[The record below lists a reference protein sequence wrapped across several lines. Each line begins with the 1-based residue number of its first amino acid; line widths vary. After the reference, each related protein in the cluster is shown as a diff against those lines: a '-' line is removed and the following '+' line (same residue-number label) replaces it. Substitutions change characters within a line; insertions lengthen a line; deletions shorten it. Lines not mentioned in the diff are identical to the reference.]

1 MKLLDLYVARHVLG
15 GFLVVL
21 LVVAGLD
28 MLFALVE
35 ELKDVQ
41 GDYTFAAAVKY
52 VLLTLPRRLYEFI
65 PLSSLIGCLLG
76 LGILASSSELTV
88 MRAAGVSTL
97 GIVVS
102 VMKPVL
108 LIIVL
113 ALGLGEF
120 VVPHTEQQAQ
130 SHRQVMR
137 TGNAA
142 IHNASKVWHRDNMT
156 FLHINA
162 VIPDGSV
169 RGITRYE
176 FNEDLSLARSS
187 FARSG
192 HYENGEWVLTD
203 IRETRFP
210 EVRGAADPAAEAIR
224 TAQVEREVWQSG
236 LTPELLRVVMVKPG
250 NLSISGLLAYSDYLT
265 EQGLASAQY
274 RVAFWTKVLLP
285 LAIFAL
291 VLVAVSFIFGPLRS
305 VTLGQRL
312 ITGIIVGL
320 AFKLS
325 QDILGPTSTVFGFSP
340 FIAVL
345 IPILVCIGVGFW
357 LLNRAR

>member
-1 MKLLDLYVARHVLG
+1 MKLLDIYIARHVLG

-35 ELKDVQ
+35 ELKEVK
-41 GDYTFAAAVKY
+41 GDYSFSAAVEY

-88 MRAAGVSTL
+88 MRAAGVSTM
-97 GIVVS
+97 GIITA

-108 LIIVL
+108 LIVLL

-120 VVPHTEQQAQ
+120 VVPHTEQRAQ
-130 SHRQVMR
+130 SHRQVML
-137 TGNAA
+137 TGHGA
-142 IHNASKVWHRDNMT
+142 IHDASRVWHRDEMT

-162 VIPDGSV
+162 VLPDGSIKGV
-169 RGITRYE
+169 TRYE
-176 FNEDLSLARSS
+176 FNDDLTLARSS
-187 FARSG
+187 FARTG
-192 HYENGEWVLTD
+192 HYEEGKWLLSS
-203 IRETRFP
+203 IQETRFD
-210 EVRGAADPAAEAIR
+210 GAHAVSDPSQAR
-224 TAQVEREVWQSG
+224 VETGRVKEEVWESG
-236 LTPELLRVVMVKPG
+236 LTPELLKVVMVKPA
-250 NLSISGLLAYSDYLT
+250 NLSITGLLAYSDYLT
-265 EQGLASAQY
+265 EQGLASSQY

-320 AFKLS
+320 AFKLT
-325 QDILGPTSTVFGFSP
+325 QDVLGPTSAVFGFSP
-340 FIAVL
+340 FIAVM
-345 IPILVCIGVGFW
+345 IPILICVGIGFW
-357 LLNRAR
+357 LLNRAK

>member
-1 MKLLDLYVARHVLG
+1 MKLLDLYIARHVLG

-35 ELKDVQ
+35 ELKDVE
-41 GDYTFAAAVKY
+41 GSYTFAAAVEY
-52 VLLTLPRRLYEFI
+52 SLLTLPRRIYEFI

-88 MRAAGVSTL
+88 MRAAGISTL
-97 GIVVS
+97 GIIFS

-108 LIIVL
+108 LIIAF

-130 SHRQVMR
+130 SHRQVAQ
-137 TGNAA
+137 TGSRA
-142 IHNASKVWHRDNMT
+142 INDASRVWHRDERT

-169 RGITRYE
+169 RGVSRYE
-176 FNEDLSLARSS
+176 FNEDLTLARSS
-187 FARSG
+187 YAKVGR
-192 HYENGEWVLTD
+192 YEEGKWVLTD
-203 IRETRFP
+203 VRETRFP
-210 EVRGAADPAAEAIR
+210 TAEDRVTPATSSVT
-224 TAQVEREVWQSG
+224 TATLESEVWESG
-236 LTPELLRVVMVKPG
+236 LTPELLKVVMVQPT
-250 NLSISGLLAYSDYLT
+250 NLSMSGLLFYSEYLK
-265 EQGLASAQY
+265 EQGLASSQY
-274 RVAFWTKVLLP
+274 RVAFWSKLLLP
-285 LAIFAL
+285 LAVFAL

-320 AFKLS
+320 AFKLT
-325 QDILGPTSTVFGFSP
+325 QDILGPTSAVFGFAP
-340 FIAVL
+340 FVAVI
-345 IPILVCIGVGFW
+345 IPILICAGFGFW
-357 LLNRAR
+357 LLNRAK